1 MSLQDFL
8 QSAKQGQTT
17 WLLVTGFLVR
27 GSFVKI
33 SPDAEYVVLNQ
44 VAIFQGAQATGSV
57 PSMTVAVSAIYAWG

>member
-8 QSAKQGQTT
+8 QSAKPGQTI

-27 GSFVKI
+27 GSFVKLG
-33 SPDAEYVVLNQ
+33 PGAEYVVLSQ

-57 PSMTVAVSAIYAWG
+57 SAITVAASSIHAWG